1 MKRKLYTNYE
11 NGVRISLS
19 SFSSRDLY
27 RLAFRIIRG
36 CNNVRSV
43 EIWLGTTYL
52 KMYAREYAGGRYI
65 VLSRRDG
72 SIASAWVLNGTREGR
87 DKDDH

>member
-36 CNNVRSV
+36 WNNVRSV

-72 SIASAWVLNGTREGR
+72 STASAWVLNGTREGR